1 MPASRYRGRRAFTI
15 ENTEVRLTVLVEG
28 GHIAELFDK
37 LTGINPLWTPV
48 WESVE
53 PSAFA
58 PHHHDAFGTGSD
70 AQLLAGIMG
79 HNLCLDIF
87 GAPSP
92 EEFAA
97 GLTAHGEGSIVS
109 YDIECS
115 SDTLVA
121 RAHFPL
127 AHLAFER
134 PIDLHGRS
142 VRIRERVENLVAMDR
157 PIAWTQHVTLGPPFL
172 EKGSTE
178 LRASATRSKVLE
190 TNVGGAD
197 YLRPGAEFDWPSA
210 PRLDGGIADLRRVT
224 DATPASAYTAHL
236 MDPTRETAW
245 FVAFSLT
252 TRLAL
257 GYVWKTRDFPGLGIW
272 EENAS
277 RRASPWNGC
286 SFTRGMEFGVSPFP
300 ETRRQMVE
308 RGSLFGVPT
317 FLWIPA
323 AGALGAE
330 YWAVL
335 QTANEPPESVAWPVP
350 TATL

>member
-15 ENTEVRLTVLVEG
+15 ENTEVRVTVLVEG
-28 GHIAELFDK
+28 GHIAEIFDK

-58 PHHHDAFGTGSD
+58 PQHHDVFGTGTD
-70 AQLLAGIMG
+70 ARLLAGIMG

-97 GLTAHGEGSIVS
+97 GLTAHGEGSLVT
-109 YDIECS
+109 YEIES
-115 SDTLVA
+115 STGTLVA
-121 RAHFPL
+121 RARFPL

-134 PIDLHGRS
+134 RIDLHGRA
-142 VRIRERVENLVAMDR
+142 VRIRERVENLVAVDR
-157 PIAWTQHVTLGPPFL
+157 PIAWTQHVTFGPPFL

-178 LRASATRSKVLE
+178 LRASASRSKVFETTFGAANYLE
-190 TNVGGAD
+190 
-197 YLRPGAEFDWPSA
+197 PGAEFDWPFA

-224 DATPASAYTAHL
+224 DATPASAYTAQL
-236 MDPTRETAW
+236 LDPTRETAC
-245 FVAFSLT
+245 FVAFSPS

-257 GYVWKTRDFPGLGIW
+257 AYVWKPRDFPWLGIW
-272 EENAS
+272 EESAS
-277 RRASPWNGC
+277 RTASPWNGC
-286 SFTRGMEFGVSPFP
+286 SFTRGLEFGVSPFP

-335 QTANEPPESVAWPVP
+335 QTANGPPESVAWPVP
-350 TATL
+350 TAAL